1 MSILSDLASLFFPP
15 RCPVCGAE
23 LRDTER
29 TFCTVCRI
37 RVPMTG
43 FCRQAANP
51 LAERL
56 RAEFPVEQASAFLWY
71 VAGSGWQRAVHD
83 LKYRGRWRTA
93 RELGL
98 WYGTH
103 LAESGLY
110 GGVECVVPVPLHPRR
125 LIGRGYNQAEYAAE
139 GIAARL
145 EAPLVRSALKRLRD
159 NPSQTTRSSAERWE
173 NVRDLFAV
181 RRPELLAGRHLL
193 LVDDVVTTGSTL
205 LSCTEAILRVVP
217 SCRISIAA
225 LALSERRFGLDR

>member
-1 MSILSDLASLFFPP
+1 MSILSDLSALLFPP
-15 RCPVCGAE
+15 RCPVCGTE
-23 LRDTER
+23 LHEEDRL
-29 TFCTVCRI
+29 FCMVCRTTA
-37 RVPMTG
+37 PMTG
-43 FCRQAANP
+43 FCGKAANP

-56 RAEFPVEQASAFLWY
+56 RAEFPIEQASAFLWY

-110 GGVECVVPVPLHPRR
+110 AGAECVVPVPLHPRR
-125 LIGRGYNQAEYAAE
+125 LAGRGYNQADYAAE
-139 GIAARL
+139 GIAERL
-145 EAPLVRSALKRLRD
+145 RVPLLRSAVKRLRD

-181 RRPELLAGRHLL
+181 RRPERLAGRHLL

-205 LSCTEAILRVVP
+205 LSCTEAILRAVP
-217 SCRISIAA
+217 DCRISIAA
-225 LALSERRFGLDR
+225 LALSARRFGLDR

>member
-1 MSILSDLASLFFPP
+1 MSILSDLGALLFPP
-15 RCPVCGAE
+15 RCPVCGEE
-23 LRDTER
+23 LHDGEE

-37 RVPMTG
+37 RVPLTG
-43 FCRQAANP
+43 FCGKAANP

-93 RELGL
+93 RELGR

-110 GGVECVVPVPLHPRR
+110 AGAECVVPVPLHPRR
-125 LIGRGYNQAEYAAE
+125 LAYRGYNQADYAAR
-139 GIAARL
+139 GIAERL
-145 EAPLVRSALKRLRD
+145 GIPAVSNALGRLRD

-205 LSCTEAILRVVP
+205 LSCTEAILKALP
-217 SCRISIAA
+217 DCRISIAA
-225 LALSERRFGLDR
+225 LALSERRFGMDR